1 MSGERSVTVAAVQAA
16 PVFLDLDATVER
28 TCELV
33 AEAAGLG
40 ARLIVFP
47 EAFLPGYPDWVWRL
61 PAWDDGTWYKRLY
74 EQAVEI
80 PGPAP
85 KRLGQ
90 AARDTNTWLAVGVD
104 EKGSSGTVYCTL
116 LYIDPS
122 GNVAGVHR
130 KLMPTGGER
139 TVWGQGDGSTLTVV
153 DTDFGR
159 VGGLICWENYMP
171 LARQAMYQQGVDIYV
186 APTWDSAETGVA
198 TIRHIAKE
206 GRVFVVSVNMCMRGS
221 DVPDSLPGMEDIYH
235 GADDWLSHGRSM
247 IAGPEGEILAGP
259 LVDEPGIL
267 TATIDLGDLAL
278 ARRAFDPVGH
288 YSRPDVFRFTVTTQG
303 G

>member
-1 MSGERSVTVAAVQAA
+1 MSAERSVTVAAVQGV

-28 TCELV
+28 TCELIT
-33 AEAAGLG
+33 EAAGLG

-47 EAFLPGYPDWVWRL
+47 EAWLPGYPDWVWRL
-61 PAWDDGTWYKRLY
+61 PAWDDGTWYTRLY

-80 PGPAP
+80 PGPAT

-90 AARDTNTWLAVGVD
+90 AAREANAWLAVGVD

-122 GNVAGVHR
+122 GNVAGKHR

-171 LARQAMYQQGVDIYV
+171 LARQAMYEQGVDIWV
-186 APTWDSAETGVA
+186 APTWDSGETWVA

-206 GRVFVVSVNMCMRGS
+206 GRVFVVSVNMCMRGT
-221 DVPDSLPGMEDIYH
+221 DVPESLPGMKDIYH

-259 LVDEPGIL
+259 LVEEPGIL
-267 TATIDLGDLAL
+267 TATIDLSDLAL
-278 ARRAFDPVGH
+278 P
-288 YSRPDVFRFTVTTQG
+288 
-303 G
+303 